1 MLYLT
6 RKIGESV
13 VINDDIEVT
22 VVDIRGKSIKLGFTF
37 PPEASVL
44 RREIYERIQEENR
57 AAAGGS
63 DALADV
69 LGGSRTLA
77 AKPSTDQAAVEKTT
91 LNKKSAD
98 EAPAEKAPQ
107 SSRQD

>member
-37 PPEASVL
+37 PQEASVL

-57 AAAGGS
+57 AAAMGS
-63 DALADV
+63 DALAKVMKEHGKSRD
-69 LGGSRTLA
+69 GG
-77 AKPSTDQAAVEKTT
+77 
-91 LNKKSAD
+91 N
-98 EAPAEKAPQ
+98 
-107 SSRQD
+107 